1 MKKGAKRKASQ
12 RKEAEIAQDKQQ
24 EESKKATSRAKR
36 VKASVPESEP
46 EYFEDKRNLVYDCFL
61 VLPCKFNSICAV
73 YFALP
78 PCASVASLSFD
89 LY

>member
-1 MKKGAKRKASQ
+1 MRKGAKRKASQ
-12 RKEAEIAQDKQQ
+12 AKEAETAQEKQQ
-24 EESKKATSRAKR
+24 ESKKATSRAKR

-61 VLPCKFNSICAV
+61 VLTCKFNSICAV

-78 PCASVASLSFD
+78 PIYFF
-89 LY
+89 YITFTK